1 MNSLI
6 KIVSKFFALVFAF
19 SILGSSVW
27 AVTRVTPTMSPINVV
42 TPTPTPALKIDYT
55 LPYPGILP
63 DSPLYPIK
71 MLRDRLVLAL
81 TTDPL
86 QKIEKLLLY
95 ADKRLG
101 AGKVLIEG
109 NKVELGVTTI
119 TKGEKYLEEA
129 INLAVKNKKIGNL
142 KTASLKH
149 VEILDELLS
158 KTTGEANKIILES
171 QKKTVENIKLLDPL

>member
-1 MNSLI
+1 MS
-6 KIVSKFFALVFAF
+6 LVFAF

-27 AVTRVTPTMSPINVV
+27 AVTRVTPTMSPVNVV

-63 DSPLYPIK
+63 DSPLYSIK

-81 TTDPL
+81 TIDPL

-129 INLAVKNKKIGNL
+129 INLTVKTKKSGKNTQPL
-142 KTASLKH
+142 SQRLSTASLKH
-149 VEILDELLS
+149 AEVLEELSLKTADEA
-158 KTTGEANKIILES
+158 KTIILES
-171 QKKTVENIKLLDPL
+171 KQKTVENAKLLSE